1 MIVKDRTLIMKDR
14 PVMHFLIYPVAQQ
27 PQQAEQRANKQQ
39 QTDDEKDHGHSRTDG
54 HR

>member
-1 MIVKDRTLIMKDR
+1 MIVKDRALIVKYR
-14 PVMHFLIYPVAQQ
+14 PIMHFLFYPLEQQ

-39 QTDDEKDHGHSRTDG
+39 QTDDEKEHGHSRTDG